1 MRAIEQVFFEAVLA
15 DIAYVDGLASGL
27 TDDLLAIKIQDRI
40 SKPLAQTIG
49 TRFEVLAVGSGSLS
63 GYQGIISRDKQT
75 KRSLRCKSWYS
86 IIA

>member
-1 MRAIEQVFFEAVLA
+1 MTTIEQVLYDALLA
-15 DIAYVDGLASGL
+15 NIAYVDDLTPGL
-27 TDDLLAIKIQDRI
+27 TGVLLANAIKDRI
-40 SKPLAQTIG
+40 SEPLAQEVG